1 LEACAALSC
10 TSFFFGRKKIIV
22 ASFTYIAGSGPVPV
36 TFDFTDTSTGNPTKW
51 IWNFGDGQ
59 SSDLQ
64 HPSHTYTVAG
74 IFTVSLTA
82 YIPSGSSFV
91 WPSPQTAL
99 HKWGSGSSNA
109 AAHAA
114 FQAASWSNADPY
126 EWNSYFLD
134 KFSAS
139 SYEYYSRK
147 ITYELNLT
155 AQSGRILLMVI
166 RYDSSGTTPG
176 SGAKI
181 DLGGVFRVLPDWT
194 RLVVADISS
203 LAGGVVSYEINDMTN
218 LALLPEP
225 VTGNAS
231 GWSEGYIRIESYGV
245 SEGDSTSKD
254 INVAVDWCGLG
265 WIIISKDI
273 EVISPTERNFVIE
286 TDKPV
291 HLVAKYMLERPNKTV
306 KWRVKYGMPYRCYP
320 HYDLSLKG
328 SIDQL
333 EPSDTIIHT
342 FPLQNFPPTPTLNLM
357 LSGTQCNAVVASR
370 SPLIE
375 VNSVFV

>member
-1 LEACAALSC
+1 MSH
-10 TSFFFGRKKIIV
+10 TSFFFRRKKIIV

-59 SSDLQ
+59 SSDEQ
-64 HPSHTYTVAG
+64 HPSHTYAVAG
-74 IFTVSLTA
+74 IYTVSLNA
-82 YIPSGSSFV
+82 FIPSGMTMV
-91 WPSPQTAL
+91 WPDPQFAFAKT
-99 HKWGSGSSNA
+99 GISSSNA

-114 FQAASWSNADPY
+114 FQAASWNSSDPY
-126 EWNSYFLD
+126 EWNEYWLWKDTPTRYYYFG
-134 KFSAS
+134 K
-139 SYEYYSRK
+139 K
-147 ITYELNLT
+147 ITSEVNLT
-155 AQSGRILLMVI
+155 SHSGRILLLTVYFGTFI
-166 RYDSSGTTPG
+166 DVLASGCKM
-176 SGAKI
+176 A
-181 DLGGVFRVLPDWT
+181 LGGVFRTDPGYARSL
-194 RLVVADISS
+194 VADISS
-203 LAGGVVSYEINDMTN
+203 LGGSVASYEITD
-218 LALLPEP
+218 LLDYAALPEP
-225 VTGNAS
+225 PTGQVV
-231 GWSEGYIRIESYGV
+231 GWTEDYFVVESYGV
-245 SEGDSTSKD
+245 SEGDSTSQD

-273 EVISPTERNFVIE
+273 QDISPTERNFVIE

-328 SIDQL
+328 SVDQL
-333 EPSDTIIHT
+333 EPSDTKIHT